1 VGGLLFCKGL
11 RPREEKIHRRK
22 RKRKRKQVGF
32 RGNWARTVLPGTEQL
47 LEVSFFKELFI
58 FILCVSVYLC
68 VYICAP
74 HAYLVPSKAR
84 RRYKI
89 L

>member
-32 RGNWARTVLPGTEQL
+32 RGN
-47 LEVSFFKELFI
+47 
-58 FILCVSVYLC
+58 
-68 VYICAP
+68 
-74 HAYLVPSKAR
+74 
-84 RRYKI
+84 
-89 L
+89 